1 MATLGLRLLYVEDDL
16 DIQEALREVLEAAG
30 YQVTVASK
38 AADGLAALRREQ
50 FHLVITDYNLPDFNG
65 ARMLTEAA
73 ESGLLNCESLILTGA
88 SQLDGTTGYRIIRK
102 PIDVDKF
109 LLKVYEVLAPIRDR
123 ELERTKENLERTQQ
137 RGRPSNSPSRLELM
151 LYISEASPASL
162 RALRNLEKLLGAYDP
177 AKYQLTVVDLSKER
191 PPSFDEDRIAF
202 TPTLVKRTPEPRTYF
217 LGALDNI
224 QAVADVLIN
233 AKAERKR

>member
-1 MATLGLRLLYVEDDL
+1 MATLGLRVLYVEDDL

-30 YQVTVASK
+30 YQVTVASNGS
-38 AADGLAALRREQ
+38 DGLAALRREQ

-73 ESGLLNCESLILTGA
+73 EAGLLNCECLILTGA
-88 SQLDGTTGYRIIRK
+88 SMLDGTTGYRIIRK

-109 LLKVYEVLAPIRDR
+109 LLKVYEILAPVRDR

-137 RGRPSNSPSRLELM
+137 KGGGPGTAGRVELM

-162 RALRNLEKLLGAYDP
+162 RALRNLEKLLTAYDP
-177 AKYQLTVVDLSKER
+177 TKYQLAVVDLSKER
-191 PPSFDEDRIAF
+191 PRTFDEDRIAF
-202 TPTLVKRTPEPRTYF
+202 TPTLVKRSPEPRTYF
-217 LGALDNI
+217 LGALDNL

>member
-1 MATLGLRLLYVEDDL
+1 VLYVEDDL

-30 YQVTVASK
+30 YQVTVASN
-38 AADGLAALRREQ
+38 ASAGLAALQREQ

-65 ARMLTEAA
+65 GRMLKEAA
-73 ESGLLNCESLILTGA
+73 EAGLLNCESLILTGA
-88 SQLDGTTGYRIIRK
+88 STLDGTTGYRIIRK

-109 LLKVYEVLAPIRDR
+109 LLKVYEILAPVRDR

-137 RGRPSNSPSRLELM
+137 KNIPGGSSGRVELL

-162 RALRNLEKLLGAYDP
+162 RALRNLEKLLGGYDP
-177 AKYQLTVVDLSKER
+177 TKYQLTVVDLSKER
-191 PPSFDEDRIAF
+191 PSSFDEDRIAF
-202 TPTLVKRTPEPRTYF
+202 TPTLVKRSPEPRTHF
-217 LGALDNI
+217 LGALDNL
-224 QAVADVLIN
+224 QVVADVLIN